1 MITIG
6 HIIKEI
12 ETFAPPVFQESYDNA
27 TLITGNLQNECTGV
41 MICLDALEE
50 VLVEALEKKCNL
62 VVAHHPIVF
71 SGLKSITGRNY
82 IERVIIQAIKND
94 IAIYAAHTNLD
105 NVSMGVN
112 RKFAEQLGIQQLRI
126 LDPKKGLLR
135 KLQTYV
141 PHSHHQQVMEALFKA
156 GAGNIGK
163 YTECSFSTEGLGTFM
178 GKEEA
183 NPYLGEIG
191 IRHTE
196 SEKKLEVLLD
206 VSQQGRVLKALKEA
220 HPYEEVAYELIP
232 LENLHQEIGSG
243 MIGQLPEPVDALD
256 FLNMLKD
263 RMRVSMLKHT
273 AIVQPQVQSIAL
285 CGGSGSF
292 LLNKAIAAGADVF
305 ITADLKYHQF
315 FDADGKIL
323 LADIGHYESEQFTS
337 QLFYDILIR
346 KFPNFA
352 LHLTNVNTNPIN
364 YL

>member
-6 HIIKEI
+6 HIIREI

-27 TLITGNLQNECTGV
+27 TLITGKLQNECNGV

-50 VLVEALEKKCNL
+50 VLEEALEKKCNL

-71 SGLKSITGRNY
+71 SGLKSITGKNY
-82 IERVIIQAIKND
+82 IERVIIKAIKND
-94 IAIYAAHTNLD
+94 IAIYAAHTNVD

-112 RKFAEQLGIQQLRI
+112 RKFAGKLGLQELRI

-141 PHSHHQQVMEALFKA
+141 PKSHQQQVMDALFAA

-163 YTECSFSTEGLGTFM
+163 YTECSFSTEGTGTFM

-183 NPYLGEIG
+183 NPYLGEKG

-206 VSQQGRVLKALKEA
+206 ISQQGRVLKALMES

-232 LENLHQEIGSG
+232 LENAHQEIGSG
-243 MIGQLPEPVDALD
+243 MIGHLPEPLYTMD
-256 FLNMLKD
+256 FLHLLKEK
-263 RMRVSMLKHT
+263 MGVSMLRHT
-273 AIVQPQVQSIAL
+273 DIVKPKVQRIAL

-323 LADIGHYESEQFTS
+323 LVDIGHFESEQFTS
-337 QLFYDILIR
+337 ELFYDILIR

-352 LHLTNVNTNPIN
+352 LHLTNVNTNPLN

>member
-6 HIIKEI
+6 HIIREI

-27 TLITGNLQNECTGV
+27 ALITGNLQNECTGV

-50 VLVEALEKKCNL
+50 VLEEALAKKCNL
-62 VVAHHPIVF
+62 VIAHHPIVF

-82 IERVIIQAIKND
+82 IERVIIKAIKND

-112 RKFAEQLGIQQLRI
+112 RKFAEKLGLQQLRV

-141 PHSHHQQVMEALFKA
+141 PQSHHQQVMEALFTA

-163 YTECSFSTEGLGTFM
+163 YTECSFSTEGNGTFM
-178 GKEEA
+178 GKEDA
-183 NPYLGEIG
+183 NPYIGEKG
-191 IRHTE
+191 VRHTE

-206 VSQQGRVLKALKEA
+206 ISEQGRVLKALMES

-243 MIGQLPEPVDALD
+243 MIGQLAEPVDTMD
-256 FLNMLKD
+256 FLQMLKEK
-263 RMRVSMLKHT
+263 MGVSMLRHT
-273 AIVQPQVQSIAL
+273 AIVQPKVQRIAL

-292 LLNKAIAAGADVF
+292 LLNKALAAGADVF

-323 LADIGHYESEQFTS
+323 LADIGHYESEQFTTE
-337 QLFYDILIR
+337 LFYDILIR